1 LDVTKYTAKN
11 KSRREKSCFFRNLLL
26 LRKKAARAAE
36 KDFKNL
42 KESAGFTF
50 ATARI

>member
-1 LDVTKYTAKN
+1 MRQKTNQEEKN
-11 KSRREKSCFFRNLLL
+11 RVFFRNLLL
-26 LRKKAARAAE
+26 LRKNAARAAE

-50 ATARI
+50 ATAGI